1 MIHWHGLCWRGDKQP
16 HQLLYDGVQNKP
28 TDSEMAKELA
38 QWAMDV
44 FGMTAS
50 HPAGSDL
57 NGNPFGLHLKEQH
70 QLLQMKTIH
79 S

>member
-1 MIHWHGLCWRGDKQP
+1 MM
-16 HQLLYDGVQNKP
+16 GVQSKL

-57 NGNPFGLHLKEQH
+57 NGNPEKNFGLHLKEQH
-70 QLLQMKTIH
+70 QLLQMKKIH